1 MRQRVTEAGGV
12 DVRAFGLREKAMWD
26 ESNFLRDFAEI
37 NYTGELPCPVEEGG
51 GERLAMLD
59 GTVTATTMRER

>member
-51 GERLAMLD
+51 GR
-59 GTVTATTMRER
+59 G